1 MATAKK
7 QSVVICSDANL
18 LKELEDV
25 VKLLRSKKIK
35 AIIFNHKNTSYQN
48 RGLALYNVEKR
59 SAVALGKTRET
70 DFAIANDTI
79 LNESRLRVIQDV
91 ANAEDILKH
100 KDVYA
105 IIDDNNDFK
114 CIESKFDKHM
124 EFDKASEDCLTIYY
138 NEFSDQNNLPRYLVR
153 EKENQYKLCSNCHKL
168 ILDELDSA
176 QVSNEDYC
184 YDCIIKLDKQDYVDA
199 NRLKLMQ
206 LHRLEAEE

>member
-1 MATAKK
+1 MATTKK

-18 LKELEDV
+18 VKELEDV

-59 SAVALGKTRET
+59 SAVTLGKTRDT
-70 DFAIANDTI
+70 DFSIANDTI
-79 LNESRLRVIQDV
+79 LNESRLRAIQDV
-91 ANAEDILKH
+91 AKEEDILKH

-114 CIESKFDKHM
+114 CIESQFNKHM

-138 NEFSDQNNLPRYLVR
+138 NEFNDQNNLPKYLVR

-176 QVSNEDYC
+176 QINSEDYC
-184 YDCIIKLDKQDYVDA
+184 YDCIVKLDKQDYVDA

-206 LHRLEAEE
+206 LHRLEAED